1 MDYTE
6 LKPLNFLICHI
17 VKSFLHYKIGNKER
31 LKTMIDTHSHINFED
46 YKENFDT
53 FIKEIKDNDVE
64 AVIIPGVEP
73 STFDE
78 IISYCEKYE
87 MLYGAIGV
95 HPSEAKTFDNKTH
108 ERIYELV
115 KHNKIIAIGEIGL
128 DYYWEQE
135 TKELQKEVFRKQLKI
150 AEELNLPVLIHDRE
164 AHEDTFEILQE
175 FNLKNVIFHCF
186 SGNAEFAEKC
196 INKGY
201 YIAIGGVVTF
211 KNAKDL
217 KEVAKIVPID
227 KLLLETDAPYLAP
240 VPYRG
245 KLNTPAYLKY
255 IAEEIANLREIDVE
269 LVKEQTTLNAK
280 RIFGI

>member
-1 MDYTE
+1 
-6 LKPLNFLICHI
+6 
-17 VKSFLHYKIGNKER
+17 
-31 LKTMIDTHSHINFED
+31 MIDTHSHINFDD
-46 YKENFDT
+46 YKENFNSFLED
-53 FIKEIKDNDVE
+53 IKNNDVE

-73 STFDE
+73 ATFDE
-78 IISYCEKYE
+78 IVSYCEKYE
-87 MLYGAIGV
+87 MLYGAIGI
-95 HPSEAKTFDNKTH
+95 HPSEAKTFDENSEK
-108 ERIYELV
+108 RICELV

-135 TKELQKEVFRKQLKI
+135 TKELQKEVLRKQLKI

-164 AHEDTFEILQE
+164 AHEDTFEIIQE
-175 FNLKNVIFHCF
+175 FKLKDVIFHCF
-186 SGNAEFAEKC
+186 SGNSEFAKRC
-196 INKGY
+196 IDKGY

-217 KEVAKIVPID
+217 KEVAKIVPLE

-255 IAEEIANLREIDVE
+255 IAQEIANIKEIDVE
-269 LVKEQTTLNAK
+269 LVKEHTTLNAK

>member
-1 MDYTE
+1 
-6 LKPLNFLICHI
+6 
-17 VKSFLHYKIGNKER
+17 
-31 LKTMIDTHSHINFED
+31 MIDTHSHINFDD
-46 YKENFDT
+46 YKDNFASFLQD
-53 FIKEIKDNDVE
+53 IKENEVE
-64 AVIIPGVEP
+64 SVIIPGVEP
-73 STFDE
+73 STFAE
-78 IISYCEKYE
+78 IINYCEKNE
-87 MLYGAIGV
+87 MLYGAIGI
-95 HPSEAKTFDNKTH
+95 HPSEAITFNK
-108 ERIYELV
+108 ESEQRIYQLAQ
-115 KHNKIIAIGEIGL
+115 HNKVIAIGEIGL

-164 AHEDTFEILQE
+164 AHEDTFEIIQE

-186 SGNAEFAEKC
+186 SGNAEFAQKC

-217 KEVAKIVPID
+217 KEVAKLVPLE
-227 KLLLETDAPYLAP
+227 KLVLETDAPYLAP
-240 VPYRG
+240 VPFRG

-255 IAEEIANLREIDVE
+255 IAQEIANIKEINVE

>member
-1 MDYTE
+1 MNNTINLIN
-6 LKPLNFLICHI
+6 LK
-17 VKSFLHYKIGNKER
+17 E
-31 LKTMIDTHSHINFED
+31 
-46 YKENFDT
+46 
-53 FIKEIKDNDVE
+53 NDVE
-64 AVIIPGVEP
+64 SVIIPGVEP

-78 IISYCEKYE
+78 IIEYCEKNE
-87 MLYGAIGV
+87 MLYGAIGI
-95 HPSEAKTFDNKTH
+95 HPSEAKTFNS
-108 ERIYELV
+108 ESEQRIYELA

-135 TKELQKEVFRKQLKI
+135 TKELQKEVFKKQLKI

-164 AHEDTFEILQE
+164 AHEDTFEIIQK
-175 FNLKNVIFHCF
+175 FNLKDVIFHCF
-186 SGNAEFAEKC
+186 SGNAEFAQKC
-196 INKGY
+196 IDKGY

-217 KEVAKIVPID
+217 KEVAKLTPLD
-227 KLLLETDAPYLAP
+227 NLLLETDAPYLAP

-255 IAEEIANLREIDVE
+255 IAEEIANLKEINVE
-269 LVKEQTTLNAK
+269 LVKEKTTQNAK